1 MPIDGDNAAQA
12 EFWRSAGALWVE
24 ERRRFDDQAGA
35 HGRAAIEALAPAVG
49 ERVIDVG
56 CGAGSATLEIGAMV
70 GPTGS
75 VLGLDISPT
84 MIDGSTA
91 YAAERGVTNVTFAVG
106 DATVETFDGEAD
118 GVFSR
123 FGVMFFADPVAS
135 FRNIRTALRPDGRL
149 SFTCWRGV
157 DENPWVSVA
166 LGVAARYVE
175 LPFGADPTAPGPFSF
190 ADGQRVESI
199 LTDAGFREVALTR
212 FDAPAV
218 LGASADE
225 AADFMTRLQPAA
237 VALAD
242 SDPGAAEAMHAAFV
256 AEVDAWTTSH
266 GVSAPS
272 ASWIV
277 TARNPR

>member
-12 EFWRSAGALWVE
+12 EFWKSAGALWVE
-24 ERRRFDDQAGA
+24 ERRRFDDQAGV
-35 HGRAAIEALAPAVG
+35 HGRAAIEALAPATG
-49 ERVIDVG
+49 ERVIDIG
-56 CGAGSATLEIGAMV
+56 CGAGSATLEIAAAV

-84 MIDGSTA
+84 MIEGSTA
-91 YAAERGVTNVTFAVG
+91 YAAERGVANATFVVG
-106 DATVETFDGEAD
+106 DATVESFDGDAD

-123 FGVMFFADPVAS
+123 FGVMFFADPVTS
-135 FRNIRTALRPDGRL
+135 FHNIRTALRPDGRVAFA
-149 SFTCWRGV
+149 SWRGV
-157 DENPWVSVA
+157 DDNPWVTVA

-175 LPFGADPTAPGPFSF
+175 LPFGTDPTAPGPFSF
-190 ADGQRVESI
+190 ADAQRVETI
-199 LTDAGFREVALTR
+199 LTGAGFSGVDIEP

-218 LGASADE
+218 LGTSVDE

-242 SDPGAAEAMHAAFV
+242 SDPEAAKAMHADFV
-256 AEVDAWTTSH
+256 AELAAWTTPD
-266 GVSAPS
+266 GISAPS